1 MAPRVRPVE
10 LRRTHPDRCC
20 SQWPLAMPHQ
30 SPIPTSARKIP
41 HPTKLRRALIGAPP
55 AVTLV
60 ETAIVPPAQA
70 RIIGKGTGPH
80 GPVPR
85 SIDRLSLL
93 RWRAHIL
100 RVAEERPLT
109 AFFLVQV
116 HRAVGREQLPVGLPA
131 VGLRQADVALEA
143 PDEVRDAGPVRLPR

>member
-20 SQWPLAMPHQ
+20 SQWPLATPHQ

-70 RIIGKGTGPH
+70 RIIGKGRARMGPSL
-80 GPVPR
+80 VP
-85 SIDRLSLL
+85 SIACPYSGG
-93 RWRAHIL
+93 A
-100 RVAEERPLT
+100 LT
-109 AFFLVQV
+109 SFA
-116 HRAVGREQLPVGLPA
+116 
-131 VGLRQADVALEA
+131 
-143 PDEVRDAGPVRLPR
+143 LPRNVH